1 MGPKLKKLK
10 KWIVPELTLLRWIS
24 SYDSKTARADA
35 TAGLTVAV
43 MVIPQSMA
51 YAVLAG
57 MPPIY
62 GLYASVV
69 PLLIYPL
76 FGTARQLAFGVIAI
90 DMLVVAAG
98 VGLIAQP
105 GTTNYIMLVLLLSIM
120 VGVIQLIMSVA
131 RLGFIVNLLSKPV
144 ILGFTA
150 AAPIIISLSQIDNLL
165 GLQIMHR
172 PNIYALVEAYW
183 NNLWEI
189 NPIAAIIGGSSILL
203 LLAFKKY
210 YESAPKALIVVVASG
225 IIIWVLQPT
234 PFSINL
240 VGNVPGGLPS
250 FEVPS
255 FRFSDLRRLLPTAI
269 TLALVQFMSVISLGK
284 TFGFKHGYSV
294 KANYELFA
302 LGSANILGGLFQSVP
317 TSGSYSR
324 SAINDQAGAKTPL
337 ANIFSAVVVIITLL
351 FLTPLLYYIPM
362 PALAAI
368 IIVAALGLIDIEAV
382 KSMFIT
388 KERDGYIALFT
399 FFTTLLIGIQEGI
412 LLGIAASLFDNIVR
426 NSRPNLA
433 VLGRVKDDRIFRDI
447 KNFPKAQ
454 QVEGI
459 LVVRVDAS
467 FSFNNAEYMKRFI
480 MDKSDES
487 DRPISYVVVDGQSI
501 NDMDTT
507 AIETL
512 EMMIQDL
519 KNSGIELYF
528 AGLKGPVRDVMMR
541 SGLSRKMGGQ
551 HFHLTPDKAVRYI
564 LEHAKK
570 KDAKDMRLEEY
581 QEETD

>member
-1 MGPKLKKLK
+1 MNLRKVK
-10 KWIVPELTLLRWIS
+10 KWIVPELSILKWIS
-24 SYDSKTARADA
+24 SYSRETAGSDA
-35 TAGLTVAV
+35 MAGLTVAV
-43 MVIPQSMA
+43 MIIPQSMA

-76 FGTARQLAFGVIAI
+76 FGTARQLSFGVIAI
-90 DMLVVAAG
+90 DMLIVAAG

-105 GTTNYIMLVLLLSIM
+105 GTTNYITLVLLLSIM
-120 VGVIQLIMSVA
+120 VGIIQLFMSMA

-165 GLQIMHR
+165 GLQIMHS

-183 NNLWEI
+183 SNLWSI
-189 NPIAAIIGGSSILL
+189 KPVAAIIGAASITVLL
-203 LLAFKKY
+203 LFKKY
-210 YESAPKALIVVVASG
+210 QESAPKALIVIIASG
-225 IIIWVLQPT
+225 ITIWALQPLS
-234 PFSINL
+234 FSVNL
-240 VGNVPGGLPS
+240 VGAVPDGLPS

-255 FRFSDLRRLLPTAI
+255 FGFTDLRRLLPTAI

-284 TFGFKHGYSV
+284 TFGFKNGYSV
-294 KANYELFA
+294 RANQELFA

-324 SAINDQAGAKTPL
+324 SAINDQAGARTPL
-337 ANIFSAVVVIITLL
+337 ANIFTAGIVVITLL
-351 FLTPLLYYIPM
+351 FLTPLLYFIPM

-368 IIVAALGLIDIEAV
+368 IIVAALGLIDIEGM
-382 KSMFIT
+382 KELFIA
-388 KERDGYIALFT
+388 KESEGYIALFT
-399 FFTTLLIGIQEGI
+399 FVTTLFIGIQEGI
-412 LLGIAASLFDNIVR
+412 LLGVAASLFDNLIR

-433 VLGRVKDDRIFRDI
+433 VLGRVKGDRIFRDI
-447 KNFPKAQ
+447 ENFPTAK

-480 MDKSDES
+480 IEKSDES
-487 DRPISYVVVDGQSI
+487 NRTISHVVVDGQSI

-519 KNSGIELYF
+519 KNSGIELHF
-528 AGLKGPVRDVMMR
+528 AGLKGPVREVMIR
-541 SGLSRKMGGQ
+541 SGLARKMGGR
-551 HFHLTPDKAVRYI
+551 HFHLTPDKAVQHI
-564 LEHAKK
+564 LENAKK
-570 KDAKDMRLEEY
+570 KDDEDERLEDY
-581 QEETD
+581 REETD